1 MKKSAF
7 TLIELSI
14 VLVII
19 GLLIGGSFKILKVMR
34 ERAQIS
40 QAKDDVQVAKQAVIG
55 NAIINENTLP
65 KQDFFQKNLSPVKN
79 NQHQIFY
86 AYDTNLAA
94 TNICS
99 FKETGLTVTKYKW
112 KDDKSGEEKDKV
124 IENVA
129 FVIASES
136 QNHNMQ
142 TALKD
147 GNVKFHAPFYK
158 VDDNTTPINRV
169 EGYDDIV
176 AWVTLGQLKEELH
189 CTQTGLKILNEN
201 NLIDGVD
208 TEQYGKN
215 EIFADGGTV
224 SANDNKYQWCA
235 QYDTSSENDWLQVK
249 CDDDSQQNLEA
260 DCFNA
265 TYKSCNHFKIEGKD
279 GTIASSG
286 TYKLTV
292 FLQDDAQTPIRKNFA
307 IRINHNTSGNNTS
320 GNNGGGNNGGG
331 NNGAGNSWFPF

>member
-40 QAKDDVQVAKQAVIG
+40 RAQDDVQVAKQAIIG
-55 NAIINENTLP
+55 NSIINDNTLP
-65 KQDFFQKNLSPVKN
+65 DQDFFKKNLSPIKN

-86 AYDTNLAA
+86 AYDTNLTA

-99 FKETGLTVTKYKW
+99 FKKTGLTVTKYKW
-112 KDDKSGEEKDKV
+112 NDDKSGEEKDKV

-158 VDDNTTPINRV
+158 VDDNTTPVNRV

-201 NLIDGVD
+201 NLIDGID
-208 TEQYGKN
+208 TEQYGVN
-215 EIFADGGTV
+215 EIFADGGTT
-224 SANDNKYQWCA
+224 SNNDNKYRWCA
-235 QYDTSSENDWLQVK
+235 QYDTSSENNWLQVQ
-249 CDDDSQQNLEA
+249 CDNGSQEDLKAN
-260 DCFNA
+260 CSTA
-265 TYKSCNHFKIEGKD
+265 TYKSCNHFKVEGKD
-279 GTIASSG
+279 DTNASTGPHKITI
-286 TYKLTV
+286 
-292 FLQDDAQTPIRKNFA
+292 FLQDDAQTSIHKNFA
-307 IRINHNTSGNNTS
+307 IKINHNTSNS
-320 GNNGGGNNGGG
+320 AGGKSVQEIKGKLWHKINR
-331 NNGAGNSWFPF
+331 

>member
-40 QAKDDVQVAKQAVIG
+40 RAQDDVQVAKQAIIG
-55 NAIINENTLP
+55 NSIINDNTLP
-65 KQDFFQKNLSPVKN
+65 DQDFFKKNLSPIKN

-86 AYDTNLAA
+86 AYDTNLTA

-99 FKETGLTVTKYKW
+99 FKKTGLTVTKYKW
-112 KDDKSGEEKDKV
+112 NDDKSGEEEDKV

-129 FVIASES
+129 FVIVSES

-158 VDDNTTPINRV
+158 VDDNTTPINKV

-176 AWVTLGQLKEELH
+176 NWVTLPQLQQEARCQDKPFRIINRTLPIADINQSYNA
-189 CTQTGLKILNEN
+189 TLYVEN
-201 NLIDGVD
+201 NISNINMTCTPKL
-208 TEQYGKN
+208 KN
-215 EIFADGGTV
+215 EYNITFDSKTFSFSGDVNKTGTPKIICV
-224 SANDNKYQWCA
+224 AKENSTDRND
-235 QYDTSSENDWLQVK
+235 T
-249 CDDDSQQNLEA
+249 
-260 DCFNA
+260 
-265 TYKSCNHFKIEGKD
+265 KSYVI
-279 GTIASSG
+279 TI
-286 TYKLTV
+286 
-292 FLQDDAQTPIRKNFA
+292 
-307 IRINHNTSGNNTS
+307 NNR
-320 GNNGGGNNGGG
+320 
-331 NNGAGNSWFPF
+331 